1 MWRMR
6 VFLTGA
12 SGYIGTAVLDAFAR
26 AGHQVTGLVRNSEK
40 AAEVAARG
48 GTPLTGDLHEPA
60 SYRQAAV
67 WNDVFIHA
75 GFDGARPV
83 ETDRLAIET
92 LIAAA
97 RAGRAIRPS
106 VLIYTSGI
114 WVLGP
119 TPKPAAEDAPVNP
132 AEIVTYRPAHEQM
145 VLSAAGDGLRT
156 LVVRPGIVYGGS
168 RGIVGDLLRH
178 ASDGVIRIIG
188 NGENR
193 WPAVYDRDLAELYLL
208 LAQSEGASGV
218 FHANDESDERV
229 NDIVEAIVA
238 HVSPTP
244 DVRRV
249 PLDEAQTRLGPYA
262 LALALD
268 QVVRS
273 PRAHALG
280 WTPELKSI
288 AGNVARLFGEWRA
301 DSAARAQEPTS
312 GPPTP
317 DRPAATRPRRRS
329 RPAGE

>member
-12 SGYIGTAVLDAFAR
+12 SGYIGAAVLDAFAR

-48 GTPLTGDLHEPA
+48 GTPLMGDLHDPA

-75 GFDGARPV
+75 GFDGARPA
-83 ETDRLAIET
+83 ETDRRAIET

-119 TPKPAAEDAPVNP
+119 TQHPAAEDAPVNP
-132 AEIVTYRPAHEQM
+132 AEIVAYRPAHEQM

-168 RGIVGDLLRH
+168 RGIIGDLFRH
-178 ASDGVIRIIG
+178 AADGVIRIIG
-188 NGENR
+188 TGENR
-193 WPAVYDRDLAELYLL
+193 WPTVYDRDLAELYLL
-208 LAQSEGASGV
+208 LARSEDASGV
-218 FHANDESDERV
+218 FHANDESDEPV
-229 NDIVEAIVA
+229 NEIVEAIVA
-238 HVSPTP
+238 HIKPTP

-249 PLDEAQTRLGPYA
+249 PIEEAQARLGPYA

-280 WTPELKSI
+280 WSPMLKSI
-288 AGNVARLFGEWRA
+288 AGNVARLLGEQRA
-301 DSAARAQEPTS
+301 DSAARSREATS
-312 GPPTP
+312 GPPKP
-317 DRPAATRPRRRS
+317 DRPAATRSRRRT

>member
-1 MWRMR
+1 MCGMR

-48 GTPLTGDLHEPA
+48 GLPLIGDLHDPA

-67 WNDVFIHA
+67 WNDLFIHA

-83 ETDRLAIET
+83 ETDRRAIET

-97 RAGRAIRPS
+97 RAGGAIRSS
-106 VLIYTSGI
+106 VLIYTSGV

-119 TPKPAAEDAPVNP
+119 TPTPAAEDAPLNP
-132 AEIVTYRPAHEQM
+132 TPIVTFRPAHEQL

-156 LVVRPGIVYGGS
+156 AVVRPGLVYGGS
-168 RGIVGDLLRH
+168 RGIVGDLFRH
-178 ASDGVIRIIG
+178 AVNGVIRIIG
-188 NGENR
+188 TGENR
-193 WPAVYDRDLAELYLL
+193 WPTVYDRDLAELYLL
-208 LAQSEGASGV
+208 LARSENASGV
-218 FHANDESDERV
+218 FHANNESDERV
-229 NDIVEAIVA
+229 NEIVEAIVA

-249 PLDEAQTRLGPYA
+249 PLEEAQARLGPYA

-280 WTPELKSI
+280 WAPELKSF
-288 AGNVARLFGEWRA
+288 AGNAARLFGEWRA
-301 DSAARAQEPTS
+301 DSAAREQEATS
-312 GPPTP
+312 GPPKP
-317 DRPAATRPRRRS
+317 DRPAATRTRRRA

>member
-1 MWRMR
+1 
-6 VFLTGA
+6 
-12 SGYIGTAVLDAFAR
+12 
-26 AGHQVTGLVRNSEK
+26 
-40 AAEVAARG
+40 
-48 GTPLTGDLHEPA
+48 
-60 SYRQAAV
+60 
-67 WNDVFIHA
+67 
-75 GFDGARPV
+75 
-83 ETDRLAIET
+83 
-92 LIAAA
+92 
-97 RAGRAIRPS
+97 
-106 VLIYTSGI
+106 LIYTSGI

-119 TPKPAAEDAPVNP
+119 TRRPAAEDAAVNP

-168 RGIVGDLLRH
+168 RGIVGDLFRH

-188 NGENR
+188 TGENR
-193 WPAVYDRDLAELYLL
+193 WPTVYDRDLAELYLL
-208 LAQSEGASGV
+208 LAQNAGASGV

-229 NDIVEAIVA
+229 NDIVAAIVA

-249 PLDEAQTRLGPYA
+249 PLEEAQTRLGPYA

-280 WTPELKSI
+280 WAPELKSI
-288 AGNVARLFGEWRA
+288 AGNVARLFEEWRA
-301 DSAARAQEPTS
+301 DSAARAQEQTS
-312 GPPTP
+312 GPPEP
-317 DRPAATRPRRRS
+317 DRPAATRSRRRT

>member
-40 AAEVAARG
+40 AAEVAAMG
-48 GTPLTGDLHEPA
+48 GAPLTGDLHDPP
-60 SYRQAAV
+60 SYRQAAEEH
-67 WNDVFIHA
+67 DVLIHA
-75 GFDGARPV
+75 GFDGTRPV

-92 LIAAA
+92 LVA
-97 RAGRAIRPS
+97 AGRAGGPGRPS

-114 WVLGP
+114 WVLG
-119 TPKPAAEDAPVNP
+119 TTRRPAAEDAPLNP
-132 AEIVTYRPAHEQM
+132 AELVTYRPAHEQM

-168 RGIVGDLLRH
+168 RGIVGDLFRH

-188 NGENR
+188 TGENR

-238 HVSPTP
+238 HVSPAP

-249 PLDEAQTRLGPYA
+249 PLAEARAKLGPFA
-262 LALALD
+262 SALALD
-268 QVVRS
+268 QVLRS
-273 PRAHALG
+273 PRARALG
-280 WTPELKSI
+280 WSPILKSI
-288 AGNVARLFGEWRA
+288 AGNAARLLGEWRA
-301 DSAARAQEPTS
+301 DSAARAQEQTS
-312 GPPTP
+312 GPPQP
-317 DRPAATRPRRRS
+317 DRPAATRSRRRT
-329 RPAGE
+329 RPVGK